1 MLNCHAVCTMTPS
14 THASGGDRTEVTI
27 GILLDCAE
35 LAQTSA
41 NFISGISS
49 RDHVR
54 RLCRALPGV

>member
-1 MLNCHAVCTMTPS
+1 MTPS